1 MDGIKKLLV
10 VTPSLDGKVSIE
22 YVSSLV
28 GLKSRLFE
36 QRVNCSARFHKGNSI
51 LFSARNHLMQDFI
64 ESDADAAL
72 LVDADITYQPSD
84 IVDALRV
91 LGDSIIGLPCSRKF
105 PQWERAISFVRDN
118 PEFPVERITSI
129 LGDANFGIENDTVQP
144 DENGLVDVPWI
155 GTGAMIVS
163 RGAIQKIMDFDPAA
177 VYYSEK
183 KERLL
188 YKFFSY
194 RFDEKS
200 LTYSGEDVGFCM
212 LAKEAG
218 VSLKAKIDAKTG
230 HVGFIDMYFD
240 ALAVS
245 DMSKYVKES

>member
-36 QRVNCSARFHKGNSI
+36 NRVNCSARFHKGNSI

-72 LVDADITYQPSD
+72 LVDADITYQPTD
-84 IVDALRV
+84 VVDALKV
-91 LGDSIIGLPCSRKF
+91 LGDRIIGFPCSRKF
-105 PQWERAISFVRDN
+105 PQWERAIGFVRDN
-118 PEFPVERITSI
+118 PEFPIEQITSI

-144 DENGLVDVPWI
+144 DEHGLVDVPWI
-155 GTGAMIVS
+155 GTGAMMVS
-163 RGAIQKIMDFDPAA
+163 RGAIQKIMDYDPTA

-188 YKFFSY
+188 YKFFNY

-218 VSLKAKIDAKTG
+218 VELKAKIDAKTG

-240 ALAVS
+240 AMAVN
-245 DMSKYVKES
+245 DMSKHVKKS

>member
-1 MDGIKKLLV
+1 MDGVKKLLV
-10 VTPSLDGKVSIE
+10 VTPSLDGRVSIE

-36 QRVNCSARFHKGNSI
+36 NRVNCSARFHKGNSI

-72 LVDADITYQPSD
+72 LVDADITYQPTD
-84 IVDALRV
+84 VVDALRV
-91 LGDSIIGLPCSRKF
+91 LGDRIIGFPCSRKF
-105 PQWERAISFVRDN
+105 PQWERAIGFVRDN
-118 PEFPVERITSI
+118 PEFPVEQITSI

-144 DENGLVDVPWI
+144 DEHGLVDVPWI
-155 GTGAMIVS
+155 GTGAMMVS
-163 RGAIQKIMDFDPAA
+163 RGAIQKIMDYDPTA

-183 KERLL
+183 KERML
-188 YKFFSY
+188 YKFFNY

-218 VSLKAKIDAKTG
+218 VELKAKIDAKTG

-240 ALAVS
+240 AMAVS
-245 DMSKYVKES
+245 DMSKHVKKS

>member
-1 MDGIKKLLV
+1 MEGIKKLLV

-36 QRVNCSARFHKGNSI
+36 NKVNCSARFHKGNSI

-64 ESDADAAL
+64 ESDAEAVL
-72 LVDADITYQPSD
+72 LVDADITYQPTD
-84 IVDALRV
+84 VVDALRV
-91 LGDSIIGLPCSRKF
+91 LGDSIIGFPCSRKF
-105 PQWERAISFVRDN
+105 PQWERAIKFVRDN
-118 PEFPVERITSI
+118 PGFPVEQITSI

-144 DENGLVDVPWI
+144 DDNGLVDVPWI
-155 GTGAMIVS
+155 GTGIMLVS
-163 RGAIQKIMDFDPAA
+163 RGAIQKIMDHDPSA

-188 YKFFSY
+188 YKFFGY
-194 RFDEKS
+194 RFDELS

-240 ALAVS
+240 AMAVS
-245 DMSKYVKES
+245 DMSKYVKNS

>member
-36 QRVNCSARFHKGNSI
+36 NRVNCSARFHKGNSI

-72 LVDADITYQPSD
+72 LVDADITYQPTD
-84 IVDALRV
+84 VVDALKV
-91 LGDSIIGLPCSRKF
+91 LGDRIIGFPCSRKF
-105 PQWERAISFVRDN
+105 PQWERAIGFVRDN
-118 PEFPVERITSI
+118 PEFPIEQITSI

-144 DENGLVDVPWI
+144 DEHGLVDVPWI
-155 GTGAMIVS
+155 GTGAMMVS
-163 RGAIQKIMDFDPAA
+163 RGAIQKIMDYDPTA

-183 KERLL
+183 KERML
-188 YKFFSY
+188 YKFFNY

-218 VSLKAKIDAKTG
+218 VELKAKIDAKTG

-240 ALAVS
+240 AMAVS
-245 DMSKYVKES
+245 DMSKHVKKS